1 MKYTIEEATKKAHQ
15 MYVYESSEQA
25 DQQKIPLK
33 YPFDG
38 IWFSMYDVCKLYALG
53 IIDDVEPE
61 EFEEAK
67 QYTEK
72 VSKDIDDLEA
82 NLRDLPTYISV
93 TRQYL
98 PKRLNELK
106 TISSHRSIISS
117 ISSWR

>member
-25 DQQKIPLK
+25 DQQKVPLR

-61 EFEEAK
+61 EFEDAK
-67 QYTEK
+67 QFLKDTQELTHDYQEK
-72 VSKDIDDLEA
+72 EF
-82 NLRDLPTYISV
+82 
-93 TRQYL
+93 
-98 PKRLNELK
+98 EF
-106 TISSHRSIISS
+106 
-117 ISSWR
+117 